1 MADINRVVLTGRLT
15 RDVELRTIPSGT
27 SVAQFGMAVN
37 RRRKNDAG
45 EWVEE
50 ANFFNIVVWGRQ
62 GENCANYIHKG
73 SPVAIEGRLQSRSWE
88 TEDGQKRNVVEV
100 VADNVQFLGT
110 REGGSSQGGQQE
122 NSKDAGGFTE
132 INSGSEADVPF

>member
-73 SPVAIEGRLQSRSWE
+73 SPVAVEGRLQSRSWE
-88 TEDGQKRNVVEV
+88 TEDGQKRSVVEV
-100 VADNVQFLGT
+100 VADNVQFLGS
-110 REGGSSQGGQQE
+110 REGGGGGQQE
-122 NSKDAGGFTE
+122 GGFKE

>member
-37 RRRKNDAG
+37 RRRKNEAG
-45 EWVEE
+45 EWTEE

-88 TEDGQKRNVVEV
+88 TEDGQKRSVVEV
-100 VADNVQFLGT
+100 VADNVQFLGS
-110 REGGSSQGGQQE
+110 REGGGGQQ
-122 NSKDAGGFTE
+122 DGGFKE

>member
-27 SVAQFGMAVN
+27 SVAQFGLAVN
-37 RRRKNDAG
+37 RSRKNEAG
-45 EWVEE
+45 EWIEE
-50 ANFFNIVVWGRQ
+50 ASFFNIVVWGRQ

-73 SPVAIEGRLQSRSWE
+73 SPVTLEGRLQSRSWE
-88 TEDGQKRNVVEV
+88 TEDGQKRSVVEV
-100 VADNVQFLGT
+100 VAENVRFTGA
-110 REGGSSQGGQQE
+110 REGSGGGGGGQQ
-122 NSKDAGGFTE
+122 DGGFKE